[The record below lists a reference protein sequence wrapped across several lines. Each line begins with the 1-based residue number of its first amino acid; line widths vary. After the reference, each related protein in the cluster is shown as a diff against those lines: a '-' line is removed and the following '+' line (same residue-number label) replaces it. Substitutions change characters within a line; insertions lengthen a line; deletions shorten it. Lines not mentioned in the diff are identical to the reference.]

1 MLFKR
6 PPDLPQESKLPAVAN
21 ALGPMERL
29 QRDYPHLARLKHE
42 MIVNIMHFAVTYC
55 LDWVIELI
63 TMRVRR
69 GGGIIYKFPPLGE
82 NGEVAIIYGFSSN
95 PEYSAPSQ
103 LGETTL
109 EVLYEENGAEI
120 APYRW
125 QPPRAHDMQMP
136 SSSDRQREA
145 PPRRPDVPST
155 VDLPDVANQSRKD
168 DEWEEMLRTSQN
180 DPDLPKHYKTMIRC
194 LVERSG
200 TEVVK
205 STVLSELLD
214 ELHGTEADH
223 VVTAA
228 IVSCQEELR
237 RDDLHKRIGGIFPQ
251 RFSNPHKF
259 KRRGIASR
267 KHVQKFLEQIAGVFP
282 SGFLGANNTRMLL
295 DTILNSILL
304 WKPTE
309 SWKISLP
316 RFRTLEC
323 DSCRALRSKTTN
335 LSRSVSVVQRELLF
349 RIATFLTKFVLKNLL

>member
-1 MLFKR
+1 MEKTDVFALQKFRGPTFSAIQAFAQNKENSLIRVVESKTPVELAIIVVGKSVYEVLTDLPECEILIEAMQSMKRRQTSLSAEGIYRWMNHNMENTPFLPNGRERSMTIHELRMFMNRCPAHALPKSVFKAFTTYAINFLSDRLIRFNKAKMLFKR

-82 NGEVAIIYGFSSN
+82 NG
-95 PEYSAPSQ
+95 
-103 LGETTL
+103 

-194 LVERSG
+194 LV
-200 TEVVK
+200 
-205 STVLSELLD
+205 STN
-214 ELHGTEADH
+214 
-223 VVTAA
+223 
-228 IVSCQEELR
+228 
-237 RDDLHKRIGGIFPQ
+237 RDLK
-251 RFSNPHKF
+251 KA
-259 KRRGIASR
+259 IASYR
-267 KHVQKFLEQIAGVFP
+267 QQG
-282 SGFLGANNTRMLL
+282 S
-295 DTILNSILL
+295 S
-304 WKPTE
+304 
-309 SWKISLP
+309 
-316 RFRTLEC
+316 
-323 DSCRALRSKTTN
+323 
-335 LSRSVSVVQRELLF
+335 
-349 RIATFLTKFVLKNLL
+349 